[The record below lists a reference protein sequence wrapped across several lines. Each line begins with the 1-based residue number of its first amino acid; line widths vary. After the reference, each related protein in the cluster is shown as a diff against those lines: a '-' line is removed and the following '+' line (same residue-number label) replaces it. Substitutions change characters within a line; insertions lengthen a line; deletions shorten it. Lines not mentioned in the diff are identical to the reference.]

1 MDSFITSL
9 ILIVVAA
16 IIAWF
21 RKLGQ
26 DQTGRDRSSGR
37 PDSMPQRPG
46 TPPRTSPGPSSWE
59 EELRRL
65 LEGESPTAPRPT
77 RPPVVISQPPRTA
90 PPVAPPIVRPVL
102 ISSSRP
108 VPAAA
113 APPPM
118 PAKIE
123 TSAGQLASL
132 RESRQAYERAS
143 TLDVSVAQHIQ
154 GVPGQAVQAT
164 SVIRRPVSAEIT
176 QAVSLFKNAQTSRQ
190 AVLASII
197 LGPPRSLEEFAG

>member
-1 MDSFITSL
+1 
-9 ILIVVAA
+9 
-16 IIAWF
+16 
-21 RKLGQ
+21 
-26 DQTGRDRSSGR
+26 
-37 PDSMPQRPG
+37 
-46 TPPRTSPGPSSWE
+46 
-59 EELRRL
+59 
-65 LEGESPTAPRPT
+65 
-77 RPPVVISQPPRTA
+77 
-90 PPVAPPIVRPVL
+90 
-102 ISSSRP
+102 
-108 VPAAA
+108 
-113 APPPM
+113 M